1 MPSVTNTAFI
11 PAVDDAWA
19 VLAEPPG
26 RRDLGAPEHCDH
38 SLQRS
43 QRRRACR
50 RSRVGDL
57 GTARVGS
64 VLAAVVVTGSA
75 VAGGLGA
82 EPAAAGPRAADLN
95 LDRGSRG
102 PDVVSLQ
109 SALGIAA
116 DGIFGPQTERAVRRY
131 QRNHGIEPTG
141 HVGPQ
146 TTAALKLR
154 SSSTKRSRTRTTEQ
168 GAPAPA
174 TSLDRAATKA
184 LQRALGVTADGQLG
198 PQTRRAIKRY
208 QSAHGLAVDGQ
219 PGPELLQ
226 ALGVDPS
233 AAPAPQSTPAPSGSS
248 AVAAAQSAIGVPY
261 ASAGTTKAGFDCSG
275 LTMWAFRQA
284 GVKLPR
290 TSYDQYAVGSPVSKR
305 SIQAGDLVF
314 FDTAGGG
321 ASHVGIATSAT
332 TAISTTTHGVMEH
345 SIFSGYWGSHYVGA
359 RRV

>member
-1 MPSVTNTAFI
+1 MPSVTSSAFI

-26 RRDLGAPEHCDH
+26 RRDLGVPEHWDH

-75 VAGGLGA
+75 AAAGLGS
-82 EPAAAGPRAADLN
+82 EPAAAAPHAADLN

-102 PDVVSLQ
+102 PDVVALQ
-109 SALGIAA
+109 GALGIPA

-131 QRNHGIEPTG
+131 QRNHGIDPTG

-154 SSSTKRSRTRTTEQ
+154 SSSTRRSRTTTTEQ

-174 TSLDRAATKA
+174 TSLDRAA
-184 LQRALGVTADGQLG
+184 
-198 PQTRRAIKRY
+198 
-208 QSAHGLAVDGQ
+208 
-219 PGPELLQ
+219 
-226 ALGVDPS
+226 
-233 AAPAPQSTPAPSGSS
+233 PSGSS
-248 AVAAAQSAIGVPY
+248 AIAAAQSAIGVPY
-261 ASAGTTKAGFDCSG
+261 ASGGTTKAGFDCSG
-275 LTMWAFRQA
+275 LTVWAFGQA

-290 TSYDQYAVGSPVSKR
+290 TSYDQYAMGSPVSER
-305 SIQAGDLVF
+305 GIQAGDLVF
-314 FDTAGGG
+314 FDTSGPG

-332 TAISTTTHGVMEH
+332 TAISATTHGVMEH
-345 SIFSGYWGSHYVGA
+345 SFASGYWASHFVGA
-359 RRV
+359 RRI